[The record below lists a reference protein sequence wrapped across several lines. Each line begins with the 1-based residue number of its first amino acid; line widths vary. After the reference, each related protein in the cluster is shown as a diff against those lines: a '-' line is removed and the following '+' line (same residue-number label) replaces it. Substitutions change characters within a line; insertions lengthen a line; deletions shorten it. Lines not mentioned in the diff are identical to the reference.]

1 MEFNKGEN
9 FMEYASFV
17 VLIITLYIIIIL
29 LKRFEDKHRKVL
41 TLEEVEHLIVWE
53 NNPYRK
59 VNPPEKLERIV
70 EKIKMGE
77 IVEVKNK
84 KVYKDILRITS
95 KNIQFN
101 NLILINNKK

>member
-1 MEFNKGEN
+1 
-9 FMEYASFV
+9 MEYVSFL
-17 VLIITLYIIIIL
+17 VLILALYSIIII
-29 LKRFEDKHRKVL
+29 LKRFEDKHRKIL
-41 TLEEVEHLIVWE
+41 TIEEIEHLIVWE

-59 VNPPEKLERIV
+59 VNPPEKLESIV

-84 KVYKDILRITS
+84 KLYKDILKITS

>member
-1 MEFNKGEN
+1 
-9 FMEYASFV
+9 MEYASFV
-17 VLIITLYIIIIL
+17 VLIITLYSIIIL